1 MSFDDLRMVDGVEH
15 GTFMEAAIA
24 RELCYSDKIWA
35 DTLVDGFNC
44 FRNAGERMRFFAL
57 LLYTNRES
65 ISDARA
71 LFVQSLEMIAPGKRH
86 KNNIVEQTQ
95 YALRRCEFILRKNG
109 VNPSPYPRKD
119 GTYESACEF
128 VGLDA
133 PLGVDFKS
141 LNQNNVRCFFR
152 KHFMHWAIPSTLGSR
167 YAR

>member
-1 MSFDDLRMVDGVEH
+1 
-15 GTFMEAAIA
+15 
-24 RELCYSDKIWA
+24 
-35 DTLVDGFNC
+35 
-44 FRNAGERMRFFAL
+44 MRFFAL

-71 LFVQSLEMIAPGKRH
+71 LFAQSLEMIAPKRWH
-86 KNNIVEQTQ
+86 QDIEVQTQ

-133 PLGVDFKS
+133 PLGVDFER

-152 KHFMHWAIPSTLGSR
+152 KNFMHWSNPSTLGSR